1 MQNEADYA
9 EKKVKILIFDYF
21 LDFECLN
28 LLDTAYQTVLMV
40 LHHLATSNCQVVS
53 LNSLVRYLLPE
64 ASCSSQRQLRLG
76 LGFMVRP

>member
-28 LLDTAYQTVLMV
+28 LLDTAYHDSANGSTPFGNQ
-40 LHHLATSNCQVVS
+40 
-53 LNSLVRYLLPE
+53 
-64 ASCSSQRQLRLG
+64 
-76 LGFMVRP
+76 